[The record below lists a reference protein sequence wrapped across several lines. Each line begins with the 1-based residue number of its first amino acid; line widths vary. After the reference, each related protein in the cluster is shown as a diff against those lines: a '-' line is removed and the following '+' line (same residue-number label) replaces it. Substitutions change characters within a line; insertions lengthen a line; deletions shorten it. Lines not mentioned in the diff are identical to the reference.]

1 MSVADILA
9 SLPPGTNRVYVQE
22 KDGKRRYKPVG
33 ELTDD
38 DQVMRRPSDD
48 APIVWMTDGGR
59 PPDQV
64 QAPATD
70 TGAAYAQQAADHL
83 RKDGIVSML
92 RRDSNDP
99 RILAQLAQE
108 MGQDI
113 ARLDFVRSQ
122 LKPERTEQIIDVTV
136 RRIRALHT
144 LHESMARRF
153 EHLQGAAALDPR
165 DPAVKEVVRAT
176 LECVRDSMSR
186 AGMKNEESASIFAV
200 IGRAL
205 ADPNWENQLRTRMQ
219 KAARGE

>member
-9 SLPPGTNRVYVQE
+9 GLPAGTNRVYVQE

-38 DQVMRRPSDD
+38 DQVLRRPSDD

-59 PPDQV
+59 PAEQV
-64 QAPATD
+64 QVPATD
-70 TGAAYAQQAADHL
+70 AGAAFAQQSADHI
-83 RKDGIVSML
+83 RKDGVVSML

-113 ARLDFVRSQ
+113 ARLDFIRSQ
-122 LKPERTEQIIDVTV
+122 LRPERTDQLIDVTV
-136 RRIRALHT
+136 RRIRALNV

-153 EHLQGAAALDPR
+153 EHVQGAAALDPR

-176 LECVRDSMSR
+176 LECVRDSMTK

-205 ADPNWENQLRTRMQ
+205 ADPNWENQLRSRMQ